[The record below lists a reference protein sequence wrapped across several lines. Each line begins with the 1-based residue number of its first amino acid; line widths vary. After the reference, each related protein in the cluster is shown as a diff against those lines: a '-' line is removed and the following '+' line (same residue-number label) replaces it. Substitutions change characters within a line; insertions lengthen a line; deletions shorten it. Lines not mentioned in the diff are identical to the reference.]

1 MHEKIKL
8 TPEEEIARIRLPKHG
23 EVLGVVTAMVGAG
36 KMTVDCDDGLTRLCR
51 IPGKI
56 RKRVWVRQND
66 LIIITPWTVQSN
78 ERADIEWRYTRT
90 QASWLKRNGYIKRIA
105 IE

>member
-1 MHEKIKL
+1 MHTKVQL
-8 TPEEEIARIRLPKHG
+8 TPEEEIARTRLPKQG
-23 EVLGVVTAMVGAG
+23 EVFGVVTAMVGAG
-36 KMTVDCDDGLTRLCR
+36 KMTVDCEDGFTRLCR

-56 RKRVWVRQND
+56 RKRVWVRQGD
-66 LIIITPWTVQSN
+66 LVLITPWVVQTN

-90 QASWLKRNGYIKRIA
+90 QASWLKRKGYIKRIA